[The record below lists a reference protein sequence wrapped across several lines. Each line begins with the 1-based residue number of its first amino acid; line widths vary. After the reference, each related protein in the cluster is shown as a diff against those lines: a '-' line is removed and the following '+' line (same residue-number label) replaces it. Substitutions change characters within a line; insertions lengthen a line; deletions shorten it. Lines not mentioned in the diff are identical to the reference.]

1 MKVTVEFDL
10 PEETEELFRHLH
22 GPAAHAVLWDV
33 DQHLRMT
40 IKHGEHAPGVAD
52 ALQSLRD
59 YLHEAAAAQEITID

>member
-1 MKVTVEFDL
+1 M
-10 PEETEELFRHLH
+10 FRHLH

-33 DQHLRMT
+33 DQHLRIT